1 MAYKFNNLV
10 ALNLALKELW
20 RNKIRFLLV
29 SAVIALITLLVLF
42 LSGLGEGLANANKE
56 YLSKVDADLILF
68 QEKADLTIASSQIG
82 RSLMNDVIRTPGIK
96 DAAAI
101 GFSSVFAS
109 YPGAKEAV
117 GVSLLGIEPGKPGE
131 MVIVDGRS
139 FSNSRVNEAVIGANV
154 ARQTGLGVG
163 DTITI
168 ESTQGTV
175 DEAYSLQIVG
185 VSEGQQFFFAPSVAV
200 PFQTW
205 DRIRPRATNNANQ
218 SELVFNI
225 IAVQLDDPATKE
237 LMIARLADRIPS
249 LEAVDVVTAYESQPG
264 YSEQQSTISTQRG
277 FTLLI
282 GILVVGGFFQ
292 IQTLQKIGQVGMLKA
307 LGASNPI
314 VSIAATIQI
323 VATNMIGVFLGSMAT
338 LGLALGLPD
347 GIPITFVGNQIVIAL
362 VTLLL
367 IGPMGGLVSI
377 RILLRVEPL
386 TALGLAS

>member
-1 MAYKFNNLV
+1 MTYKFGNLV
-10 ALNLALKELW
+10 SLNLALKELW

-82 RSLMNDVIRTPGIK
+82 RSLLNDVQRIPGIK
-96 DAAAI
+96 EAAPI

-109 YPGAKEAV
+109 YPGAEEAV
-117 GVSLLGIEPGKPGE
+117 GISLLGIEPGKPGE
-131 MVIVDGRS
+131 MVVLEGRNFVNPRS
-139 FSNSRVNEAVIGANV
+139 NEAVIGANV
-154 ARQTGLGVG
+154 AVQTGLGVG
-163 DTITI
+163 DTIII
-168 ESTQGTV
+168 ESTQGSV
-175 DEAYSLQIVG
+175 DQTYPLRIVG
-185 VSEGQQFFFAPSVAV
+185 VSDGQQFFFAPSISV

-205 DRIRPRATNNANQ
+205 DRIRPKATPGSDREQ
-218 SELVFNI
+218 TFNI
-225 IAVQLDDPATKE
+225 VAVQLEDPTAQAAIIST
-237 LMIARLADRIPS
+237 LQSRVSS

-292 IQTLQKIGQVGMLKA
+292 IQTLQKLGQVGMLKA
-307 LGASNPI
+307 LGASNRI
-314 VSIAATIQI
+314 VSTAATIQI
-323 VATNMIGVFLGSMAT
+323 VATNMIGVFLGGMAT
-338 LGLALGLPD
+338 LGLALALPA
-347 GIPITFVGNQIVIAL
+347 GIPITFIGNQIIVAL
-362 VTLLL
+362 ITLLL
-367 IGPMGGLVSI
+367 IGPIGGLVSI

>member
-1 MAYKFNNLV
+1 MTYKFGNLV
-10 ALNLALKELW
+10 SLNLALKELW
-20 RNKIRFLLV
+20 RNKVRFLLV

-82 RSLMNDVIRTPGIK
+82 RSLMNDIQRTPGVK
-96 DAAAI
+96 EASPI
-101 GFSSVFAS
+101 GFSSVFAD
-109 YPGAKEAV
+109 YEGAEEAV

-131 MVIVDGRS
+131 MIVIEGRS
-139 FSNSRVNEAVIGANV
+139 YVNSRANEAVIGANV
-154 ARQTGLGVG
+154 ASQTGLGVG
-163 DTITI
+163 DTILI

-175 DEAYSLQIVG
+175 DQTYPLRIVG
-185 VSEGQQFFFAPSVAV
+185 ISEGQQFFFAPSVAV

-205 DRIRPRATNNANQ
+205 DRIRPKAVTGGTQ
-218 SELVFNI
+218 EQTFNI
-225 IAVQLDDPATKE
+225 VAVQLEDPTAQLT
-237 LMIARLADRIPS
+237 MIDTLESRISS

-264 YSEQQSTISTQRG
+264 FSEQQSTINTQRG

-307 LGASNPI
+307 LGASNRI
-314 VSIAATIQI
+314 VSIAATIQVI
-323 VATNMIGVFLGSMAT
+323 ATNLIGVFLGSMAT
-338 LGLALGLPD
+338 LGLALALPA
-347 GIPITFVGNQIVIAL
+347 GIPITFVGDQIIIAL
-362 VTLLL
+362 ITLLL
-367 IGPMGGLVSI
+367 IGPLGGLVSI
-377 RILLRVEPL
+377 RLLLRVEPL